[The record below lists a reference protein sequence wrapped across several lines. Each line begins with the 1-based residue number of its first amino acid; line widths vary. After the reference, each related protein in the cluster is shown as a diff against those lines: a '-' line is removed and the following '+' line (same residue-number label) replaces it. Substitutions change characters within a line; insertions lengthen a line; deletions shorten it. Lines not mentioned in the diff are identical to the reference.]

1 MDILNWVYLLKNKLV
16 KTTVQDPTQDLVI
29 LGGNVTYAKRGDK
42 YQSYGMTVED
52 FAAEIGSGV
61 SQIVAGTNV
70 TISPTSGLGAVTV
83 NASGLPSWFEY
94 NDATRTFW
102 NNGLGNISTNLS
114 FGEFALDSNTTG
126 YENTA
131 IGNNA
136 LPANTTG
143 YRNTALGYDALK
155 LNTTGQGNIAIGH
168 LSLSANTAGFQNT
181 SIGRSSMLFNQT
193 GNYNVA
199 LGDSALGLNVS
210 GSHNIAIG
218 QSALTFNTAS
228 NNVAIGSSALTANT
242 TGSNNT
248 GIGYGTVSGNFSGS
262 VILGYL
268 ATATASN
275 QFVVGSSGT
284 NAGAV
289 TTETITANR
298 TWTVSINGSNYK
310 IPMVLVP

>member
-52 FAAEIGSGV
+52 FNASLNVGV
-61 SQIVAGTNV
+61 AQIIAGTYV
-70 TISPTSGLGAVTV
+70 TISPTNGLGAVTV
-83 NASGLPSWFEY
+83 NALGLPSWIEY
-94 NDATRTFW
+94 NDATHTFW
-102 NNGLGNISTNLS
+102 NNGFGNISTNLS
-114 FGEFALDSNTTG
+114 FGQFVLDSNTTG
-126 YENTA
+126 VENTA
-131 IGNNA
+131 IGNDA
-136 LPANTTG
+136 LAANTTG
-143 YRNTALGYDALK
+143 YRNTALGYSALN
-155 LNTTGQGNIAIGH
+155 LNTTGHG
-168 LSLSANTAGFQNT
+168 NT
-181 SIGRSSMLFNQT
+181 SIGYSSLPQNTIGFHNTAIGRVSMLSNQS
-193 GNYNVA
+193 GNYNTA
-199 LGDSALGLNVS
+199 LGDSTLGLNVS

-218 QSALTFNTAS
+218 QSALAFNTAS

-289 TTETITANR
+289 TTETVATTQ
-298 TWTVSINGSNYK
+298 TWSVIINGVAQK
-310 IPMVLVP
+310 ILLA